1 MTEREQHK
9 NRRRRVGAVREPP
22 VRKSPGVGGT
32 EHDPLPFEQ
41 RYRRALDNAQLR
53 RNLLNFQRS
62 WRVSRQGA
70 FAAYEDNPERV
81 EVQPPERQ
89 AENLPLAWGT
99 DEFKAMRD
107 RLAAIKDEVI
117 ERLPEYVD
125 MFQRAAEAN
134 RAAE

>member
-9 NRRRRVGAVREPP
+9 NRRRKVSS
-22 VRKSPGVGGT
+22 KSPGVGGT

-81 EVQPPERQ
+81 EAALPAPERQ

-117 ERLPEYVD
+117 ERL
-125 MFQRAAEAN
+125 
-134 RAAE
+134 

>member
-1 MTEREQHK
+1 MSTREQHK
-9 NRRRRVGAVREPP
+9 NRRRDVGGRERSEPREPP

-62 WRVSRQGA
+62 WRVSREGA

-81 EVQPPERQ
+81 VGAVREPPLRQPPER
-89 AENLPLAWGT
+89 
-99 DEFKAMRD
+99 
-107 RLAAIKDEVI
+107 
-117 ERLPEYVD
+117 
-125 MFQRAAEAN
+125 
-134 RAAE
+134 

>member
-1 MTEREQHK
+1 MSTREQHK
-9 NRRRRVGAVREPP
+9 NRRRDVGGMSDSGGQRSEPREPP

-62 WRVSRQGA
+62 WRVSREGA

-81 EVQPPERQ
+81 EALPPQRQ
-89 AENLPLAWGT
+89 
-99 DEFKAMRD
+99 
-107 RLAAIKDEVI
+107 
-117 ERLPEYVD
+117 
-125 MFQRAAEAN
+125 
-134 RAAE
+134 